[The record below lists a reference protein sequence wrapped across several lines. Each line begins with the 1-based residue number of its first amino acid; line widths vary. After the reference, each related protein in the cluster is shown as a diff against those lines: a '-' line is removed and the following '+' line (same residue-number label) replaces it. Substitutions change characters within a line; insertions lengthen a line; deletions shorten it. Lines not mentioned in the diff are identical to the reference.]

1 MKYTL
6 SIVFQVLFSTLIL
19 KSQTLA
25 YSDTLMYYGSQLYQA
40 KDLLLAK
47 EKLDSC
53 ILLNPKN
60 DECKYYRAKIEYD
73 MKSYQKASIMFKN
86 VLALQEN
93 DESSWHML
101 GLCFTNLK
109 HYDSAEFCFKNAVRL
124 NSRRSEFY
132 ANWGN
137 SQFLRGNYEH
147 ADQLYGTAILLDEKQ
162 AQYYVNRAEIRA
174 KLGNKE
180 DAQDDLK
187 QALSIEPGNAMA
199 KKYLADHTNWD
210 TKWLFILGLGF
221 LLFFSLIFWL
231 RKRQNRSE
239 FL

>member
-1 MKYTL
+1 
-6 SIVFQVLFSTLIL
+6 
-19 KSQTLA
+19 
-25 YSDTLMYYGSQLYQA
+25 MYYGSQLYLA
-40 KDLLLAK
+40 KDLILAK

-53 ILLNPKN
+53 IMLNLRN

-73 MKSYQKASIMFKN
+73 MKSYHKASIMFKN

-93 DESSWHML
+93 DASSWHML
-101 GLCFTNLK
+101 GLCYTSLK

-124 NSRRSEFY
+124 NSRRSDFY

-147 ADQLYGTAILLDEKQ
+147 ADQLYGTAILLDEKHV
-162 AQYYVNRAEIRA
+162 QYYVNRAEIRA
-174 KLGNKE
+174 KLGNRE
-180 DAQDDLK
+180 DAQDDLI

-199 KKYLADHTNWD
+199 KKHLAEQTGWD

-221 LLFFSLIFWL
+221 LLFFSLIFGCEKD
-231 RKRQNRSE
+231 RIDQNSYKS
-239 FL
+239 FLKSFL

>member
-1 MKYTL
+1 MNNKL
-6 SIVFQVLFSTLIL
+6 LLVFQILFSTLIL
-19 KSQTLA
+19 KSQSLA

-40 KDLLLAK
+40 KDLILAK

-53 ILLNPKN
+53 IMLNLRN

-73 MKSYQKASIMFKN
+73 MKSYHKASIMFKN

-93 DESSWHML
+93 DASSWHML
-101 GLCFTNLK
+101 GLCYTSLK

-124 NSRRSEFY
+124 NSRRSDFY

-147 ADQLYGTAILLDEKQ
+147 ADQLYGTAILLDEKHV
-162 AQYYVNRAEIRA
+162 QYYVNRAEIRA
-174 KLGNKE
+174 KLGNRE
-180 DAQDDLK
+180 DAQDDLI

-199 KKYLADHTNWD
+199 KKHFAEQTGWD

-231 RKRQNRSE
+231 RKR
-239 FL
+239 

>member
-1 MKYTL
+1 MKNKL
-6 SIVFQVLFSTLIL
+6 LLVFQILFSTFIL

-187 QALSIEPGNAMA
+187 PALSIEPGNALA
-199 KKYLADHTNWD
+199 KKYLAEQTGWD

-231 RKRQNRSE
+231 RKR
-239 FL
+239 

>member
-1 MKYTL
+1 
-6 SIVFQVLFSTLIL
+6 
-19 KSQTLA
+19 
-25 YSDTLMYYGSQLYQA
+25 MYYGSQLYQA
-40 KDLLLAK
+40 KDLILAK

-53 ILLNPKN
+53 ILLNLRN

-93 DESSWHML
+93 DASSWHML
-101 GLCFTNLK
+101 GLCFTSLK

-137 SQFLRGNYEH
+137 SQFLRGNFEH

-174 KLGNKE
+174 KLGNNE
-180 DAQDDLK
+180 DAQVDLK
-187 QALSIEPGNAMA
+187 QALSIDPSNAMA
-199 KKYLADHTNWD
+199 QKNLAERTGFDK
-210 TKWLFILGLGF
+210 KWLFFLALGF
-221 LLFFSLIFWL
+221 VLFFSLFLFL
-231 RKRQNRSE
+231 RSKKH
-239 FL
+239 

>member
-1 MKYTL
+1 
-6 SIVFQVLFSTLIL
+6 
-19 KSQTLA
+19 
-25 YSDTLMYYGSQLYQA
+25 
-40 KDLLLAK
+40 
-47 EKLDSC
+47 
-53 ILLNPKN
+53 
-60 DECKYYRAKIEYD
+60 
-73 MKSYQKASIMFKN
+73 MFKN

-93 DESSWHML
+93 DASSWHML
-101 GLCFTNLK
+101 GLCYTSLK

-124 NSRRSEFY
+124 NSRRSDFY

-162 AQYYVNRAEIRA
+162 VQYYVNRAEIRA
-174 KLGNKE
+174 KLGNRE
-180 DAQDDLK
+180 DAQDDLI

-199 KKYLADHTNWD
+199 KKHLAEQTGWD

-231 RKRQNRSE
+231 RKR
-239 FL
+239 